1 MRWFGWFRRRQSAE
15 QPKQQGAAVAL
26 VGGRLRTRGIPYVMP
41 RDASEI
47 NRLDFQHFLL
57 RSALRGNYAA
67 PITHPRDIL
76 DVGTGTGRWAI
87 EMAQVFPR
95 ANVIG
100 LDVNLPVVDEQAT
113 ATGVEARPDNYA
125 FVAGNILEGL
135 PFPDQSFDFVHMRL
149 LVSALPHDQW
159 QRVITE
165 LARVTRPGGWVE
177 SVETT
182 LMEGG
187 GPALAQII
195 SWGEPVMARRN
206 IQMQDGARVAEYM
219 TAAGLVNVNARRLEL
234 PCGRAGG
241 HGGRVGA
248 MVATD
253 YMTGAKAF
261 AGLIVAQGLATQA
274 EVDDVLT
281 RAVAELDSRHITVVA
296 PIYFAYGQRSQ

>member
-1 MRWFGWFRRRQSAE
+1 
-15 QPKQQGAAVAL
+15 
-26 VGGRLRTRGIPYVMP
+26 MP
-41 RDASEI
+41 RDLDEI
-47 NRLDFQHFLL
+47 NRLDFQHYLL
-57 RSALRGNYAA
+57 RSTLRGNFAA
-67 PITHPRDIL
+67 PITNPRDIL

-87 EMAQVFPR
+87 EMAQLFPD

-100 LDVNLPVVDEQAT
+100 LDVNLPVVDEQA

-125 FVAGNILEGL
+125 FVPGNILEGL
-135 PFPDQSFDFVHMRL
+135 PFPDESFDFVHMRL
-149 LVSALPHDQW
+149 LVSAMPHDQW
-159 QRVITE
+159 PRVVSE

-195 SWGEPVMARRN
+195 KWGEPVMARRN
-206 IQMQDGARVAEYM
+206 IQMQDGARVGEYM
-219 TAAGLVNVNARRLEL
+219 NAAGLVNVYARRLEL

-241 HGGRVGA
+241 RGGRVGA

-261 AGLIVAQGLATQA
+261 AGLIVAQGLASQA
-274 EVDDVLT
+274 AVDAVLKGAET
-281 RAVAELDSRHITVVA
+281 ELDSRQVTVTA
-296 PIYFAYGQRSQ
+296 PIYLAYGQRAYAKPDT